1 MDGPIQGSQGPGH
14 RPHTTADAADGSLF
28 SLMMFCGG
36 ESCDCLLE
44 AREVTAAVTSAS
56 ESFEEDPFVA
66 PSASSQRLALAIA
79 GPLERR
85 GFPEKPASRSVRV
98 LYGVWRN

>member
-14 RPHTTADAADGSLF
+14 RPHTTADAADGFLHSV
-28 SLMMFCGG
+28 MMVCGG

-44 AREVTAAVTSAS
+44 ARDVTSAVTNS
-56 ESFEEDPFVA
+56 AEAFEHELIAVR
-66 PSASSQRLALAIA
+66 SAIVEMPTVAIA

-85 GFPEKPASRSVRV
+85 GFPEKPASRPVRV